1 MLIDDLNGI
10 LDDFL
15 LSLGL
20 SVKILKDYPTCDNG
34 EVVCDLRPYFLEKVN
49 DKIRVKKLKRNKK
62 IL

>member
-49 DKIRVKKLKRNKK
+49 DKIRVKK
-62 IL
+62 